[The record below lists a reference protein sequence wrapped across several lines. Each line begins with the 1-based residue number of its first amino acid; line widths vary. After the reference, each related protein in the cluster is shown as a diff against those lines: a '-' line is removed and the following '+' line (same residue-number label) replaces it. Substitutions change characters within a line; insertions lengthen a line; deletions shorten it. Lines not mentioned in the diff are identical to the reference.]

1 MNRDEARQILLLY
14 RPGTNDADD
23 PEVAAALELAKGDPE
38 LSRWLAEHNAR
49 QTALREKL
57 RQVPVLAGLKEQI
70 VSEQAAKSKAASR
83 RGAMVGLA
91 AVAAI
96 VISLLV
102 LGHSYLPFGGSSNG
116 QMANTLDNY
125 KSQMTAATQS
135 GYSMNLV
142 TSDSGKIQAYLAG
155 AQAPSDY
162 ALPAG
167 MQKAAMAGCAVETWQ
182 NSKATMIC
190 FRSGKPL
197 PHDQYGDLWL
207 FVVDRTAVKDVTDMS
222 SPQLAKV
229 NGLMTAAWTQ
239 GDKLYLLSIQGDEN
253 DLKNYL

>member
-1 MNRDEARQILLLY
+1 VNRDEARQILLLY

-23 PEVAAALELAKGDPE
+23 PEVAAALALAKDDPE

-57 RQVPVLAGLKEQI
+57 RQIPVLAGLKEQI

-83 RGAMVGLA
+83 RGAMVSLV

-96 VISLLV
+96 VISLLA
-102 LGHSYLPFGGSSNG
+102 LAHFYLAGGSSNG

-125 KSQMTAATQS
+125 KSQMTAASQA

-142 TSDSGKIQAYLAG
+142 SSDSGKIQAYLAG
-155 AQAPSDY
+155 ARAPSDY

-167 MQKAAMAGCAVETWQ
+167 MQKTAMAGCAVETWQ

-222 SPQLAKV
+222 SPQFAKV